1 MEVQEPGMTMVIASA
16 GNESARPLES
26 AAARVERE
34 LREKIID
41 LTIKPGERLSESE
54 IAERFKVSRQ
64 PVREAFIALM
74 RQELVDVQPQRGTVV
89 VKLSVRRML
98 AARFIREAIEL
109 AIVKRACERFDSHYR
124 DRAKALIAAQAKAVA
139 AGDHR
144 TFQRLDTL
152 FHIALAE
159 GAGCSE
165 AWTAIEM
172 QKAHMDRVC
181 ALTLH
186 SIGSMEPL
194 VAQHQAILDAIDDG
208 DADRAVAA
216 MSHHLNEILKA
227 VAGLELSF
235 AELFE

>member
-1 MEVQEPGMTMVIASA
+1 MDFDFATSA
-16 GNESARPLES
+16 PTRPPES
-26 AAARVERE
+26 AAARVERA

-41 LTIKPGERLSESE
+41 LSIRPGERLSESE
-54 IAERFKVSRQ
+54 IAERFSVSRQ

-74 RQELVDVQPQRGTVV
+74 RQGLVDVQPQRGTVV

-98 AARFIREAIEL
+98 DARFIREAIEV
-109 AIVKRACERFDSHYR
+109 AIVRRASERFDPHYR
-124 DRAKALIAAQAKAVA
+124 NRAGALIEAQEEAAA

-144 TFQRLDTL
+144 RFQQLDSL

-165 AWTAIEM
+165 AWNAIEM

-186 SIGSMEPL
+186 APGSAVPL
-194 VAQHQAILDAIDDG
+194 VDQHRAILDAIDDG
-208 DADRAVAA
+208 DPERAVAA

-227 VAGLELSF
+227 VAGVELTFS
-235 AELFE
+235 ELFE

>member
-1 MEVQEPGMTMVIASA
+1 MDVDFAPRTE
-16 GNESARPLES
+16 ARPPES
-26 AAARVERE
+26 AAARVERA

-41 LTIKPGERLSESE
+41 LTVRPGERLSESE
-54 IAERFKVSRQ
+54 IAERFSVSRQ

-74 RQELVDVQPQRGTVV
+74 RQGLVDVQPQRGTVV

-98 AARFIREAIEL
+98 DARFIREAIEV
-109 AIVKRACERFDSHYR
+109 AIVRRACERFDPHYR
-124 DRAKALIAAQAKAVA
+124 NRALALIDAQAEAAV

-144 TFQRLDTL
+144 GFQQLDSL
-152 FHIALAE
+152 FHVALAE
-159 GAGCSE
+159 GAGCAE
-165 AWTAIEM
+165 AWNAIEL

-186 SIGSMEPL
+186 VPGSAEPL
-194 VAQHQAILDAIDDG
+194 VDQHREILAAIDAG
-208 DADRAVAA
+208 DAERAVAA

-227 VAGLELSF
+227 VAGIELKF